1 MTMQSLMARSPVI
14 PVVRIETAS
23 RAPALARALLAGGV
37 SVIEVTLR
45 TAAALEAVAAIARDV
60 PDMAVGAGT
69 VTAPDQVQQAHDAG
83 AQFLVSPGYAD
94 AVNAAAERTALPLLP
109 GVATATE
116 LMRAQADGFEQ
127 LKFFPAVP
135 SGGIAA
141 LEAFAGPFPALR
153 FCPTGGVHSGNYLDF
168 LQLANVPCVGGSWLT
183 PVETIESGDWAHIEA
198 LAAHAVA
205 ARRRETAA
213 GRPLTADEGWQ
224 SWAGEE
230 DPGSADEALR

>member
-1 MTMQSLMARSPVI
+1 MSMMAIMERSPVI
-14 PVVRIETAS
+14 PVVRLETPE

-45 TAAALEAVAAIARDV
+45 TPAALEAVAAIARDV
-60 PDMAVGAGT
+60 PAMAVGAGT
-69 VTAPDQVQQAHDAG
+69 LTAPEQVRQAQEAG
-83 AQFLVSPGYAD
+83 AQFMVSPGYAEAIND
-94 AVNAAAERTALPLLP
+94 AADQAALPLLP

-116 LMRAQADGFEQ
+116 LMRAQSDGFRQ
-127 LKFFPAVP
+127 VKFFPAVP

-141 LEAFAGPFPALR
+141 LQALAGPFPALR

-183 PVETIESGDWAHIEA
+183 PGEAVEAGDWSHIEA

-205 ARRRETAA
+205 ARRRETAG
-213 GRPLTADEGWQ
+213 GRPLTAEEGWQ

-230 DPGSADEALR
+230 DPGSASEDLW